1 MIIVDAA
8 LERRER
14 EGRPV
19 QVGLVG
25 AGYMGRGIAL
35 EILTP
40 VRGMRLAAVAN
51 RTLNEARRAYVE
63 AGGGKAGTVHSG
75 GRPAPA
81 DPTPPYPGWEGAPL
95 LWRAGNIDVN

>member
-63 AGGGKAGTVHSG
+63 AGGGNGGTADSG
-75 GRPAPA
+75 GRPERANA
-81 DPTPPYPGWEGAPL
+81 TQREPGGEGPPL
-95 LWRAGNIDVN
+95 LGRA

>member
-63 AGGGKAGTVHSG
+63 AGGGNVGAGGSV
-75 GRPAPA
+75 GRPQRAIA
-81 DPTPPYPGWEGAPL
+81 AQREPGAEGPL
-95 LWRAGNIDVN
+95 PFWRAGKHD